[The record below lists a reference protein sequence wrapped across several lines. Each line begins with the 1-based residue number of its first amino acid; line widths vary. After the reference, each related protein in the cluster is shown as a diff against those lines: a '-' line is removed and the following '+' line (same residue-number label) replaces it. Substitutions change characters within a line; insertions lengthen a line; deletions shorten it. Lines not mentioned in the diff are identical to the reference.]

1 MAKRERPTRSQLK
14 QHFNATFI
22 WSIAL
27 KKDKTLMRTHLFCD
41 FFPQRKARL
50 LSSILTLCASVTL
63 LPLLHGQ
70 ALQQDAGPP
79 PYSKD
84 GTAPT
89 GGNPASAVQPSQ
101 NIGPDD
107 LLEIEVS
114 YCPELTHRFRVSP
127 DGTLTLPL
135 LKAPIPI
142 AGLTPPQVTTK
153 IKSAL
158 ETQDVLA
165 DPVVTV
171 FVAEYRSRP
180 VSVIG
185 AVVHPLTFQA
195 TGTTTLL
202 DAIALAGGLSA
213 DAGTNIIVTRKHA
226 SPEGVSETTEQT
238 IPVRGLLS
246 HSDIAFNPQLHGD
259 EEIRVEQIGKIFV
272 AGNVRHPGMYPM
284 QSEFDTTVVK
294 ALALSE
300 GLAPY
305 SSKFAFIYRRT
316 QGSDPEE
323 LKVPLNLIMQRRAP
337 DVKLLA
343 DDILYVPENNG
354 KRLTSRV
361 LEQLAGFSQAA
372 GSSLIIYH

>member
-1 MAKRERPTRSQLK
+1 
-14 QHFNATFI
+14 
-22 WSIAL
+22 
-27 KKDKTLMRTHLFCD
+27 MRTNRIFDLVSRREGGSFRHIRVLC
-41 FFPQRKARL
+41 AGMTL
-50 LSSILTLCASVTL
+50 LLPCSSII
-63 LPLLHGQ
+63 HGQ
-70 ALQQDAGPP
+70 ALQP
-79 PYSKD
+79 D
-84 GTAPT
+84 GGLPT
-89 GGNPASAVQPSQ
+89 VIAHADNPAANTVQPSQ

-135 LKAPIPI
+135 LKSSIPV
-142 AGLTPPQVTTK
+142 AGLTPPQVTAK
-153 IKSAL
+153 VRGAL
-158 ETQDVLA
+158 ETQGVLA

-185 AVVHPLTFQA
+185 AVTHPLTFQA

-213 DAGTNIIVTRKHA
+213 DAGTTIIVTKKQLSA
-226 SPEGVSETTEQT
+226 EGVSETTEQT
-238 IPVRGLLS
+238 IPVRGLLG
-246 HSDIAFNPQLHGD
+246 HADAAFNPQLHGD

-272 AGNVRHPGMYPM
+272 AGNVRHPGMYSM

-305 SSKFAFIYRRT
+305 SSKFAFIYRRA

-354 KRLTSRV
+354 KRITGRV

-372 GSSLIIYH
+372 GSSLILYH